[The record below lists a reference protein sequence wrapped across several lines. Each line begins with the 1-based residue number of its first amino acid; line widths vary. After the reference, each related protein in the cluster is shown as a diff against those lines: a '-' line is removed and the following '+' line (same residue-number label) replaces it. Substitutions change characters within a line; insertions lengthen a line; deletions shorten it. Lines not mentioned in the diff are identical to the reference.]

1 MGYDGAMLDLF
12 HASRDDLVRLVVAQ
26 RE

>member
-12 HASRDDLVRLVVAQ
+12 HASRDDLVRLVVA
-26 RE
+26 